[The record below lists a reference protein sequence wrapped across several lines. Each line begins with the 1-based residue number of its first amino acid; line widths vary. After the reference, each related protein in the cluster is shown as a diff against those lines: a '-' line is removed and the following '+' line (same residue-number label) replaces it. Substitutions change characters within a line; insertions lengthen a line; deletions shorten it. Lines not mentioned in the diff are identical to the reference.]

1 MPRSRILAL
10 LLLVSAGCGG
20 SPSGGALSPPGSPTG
35 GSKSVPALE
44 LAVLAAVGGRLD
56 YCDPDQYPV
65 PQGAPV
71 ENARARLPIIERDR
85 AAFAAILE
93 HENLR
98 ADQQFTDDQ
107 VIAISDD
114 YKLMQ
119 VIELQPVGDDYAYSV
134 LVPDSNSNTGNERV
148 AGTVDGSGRVDIKA
162 RGPGEP
168 VNCPICLA
176 AGVRIATPFGD
187 VTVQDIRAGM
197 AVWTTDLKGRPIVGV
212 VLRTGR
218 TQAPLGHRVVRI
230 TLADGRTLLASPG
243 HPTADG
249 HTIGDLR
256 PGHQLD
262 RSRVVSA
269 VLLPYAGAD
278 TFDLLTSGPAGT
290 YFANGV
296 LLRSS
301 LSERGRGLTRWSPHP
316 EPS

>member
-1 MPRSRILAL
+1 MRRSRILAL
-10 LLLVSAGCGG
+10 LLLVVAGCSG
-20 SPSGGALSPPGSPTG
+20 SPRTGGTPPPGSPTG
-35 GSKSVPALE
+35 GPKSGPALE

-65 PQGAPV
+65 PQGPPV
-71 ENARARLPIIERDR
+71 ESARARLPIIERDR
-85 AAFAAILE
+85 AVFAAILA

-107 VIAISDD
+107 VIAISED

-119 VIELQPVGDDYAYSV
+119 VIELQPVGDDYAFSV
-134 LVPDSNSNTGNERV
+134 LVPDSGSNTGNERV
-148 AGTVDGSGRVDIKA
+148 NGTVDRSGRVEVKA

-176 AGVRIATPFGD
+176 ADVRIATPFGD
-187 VTVQDIRAGM
+187 VAVQDIRAGM
-197 AVWTTDLKGRPIVGV
+197 AMWTTDLKGRRTIGV

-243 HPTADG
+243 HPTAEG
-249 HTIGDLR
+249 HTLGDLR
-256 PGHQLD
+256 QGDLLD
-262 RSRVVSA
+262 GSRVVST
-269 VLLPYAGAD
+269 VLLPYSGAD
-278 TFDLLTSGPAGT
+278 TFDLLPSGPAGT
-290 YFANGV
+290 YFAEGV

-301 LSERGRGLTRWSPHP
+301 LSERARP
-316 EPS
+316 PSS